1 MTTSQSSSS
10 PIALFAYTKP
20 LLLYQL
26 ASGVVHKQT
35 VGLLAI
41 PDSDKHF
48 YVLCGILELL
58 TNNAIAL
65 LDMLQVCPVFLVSVQ
80 FSRCCVQRQ

>member
-1 MTTSQSSSS
+1 M
-10 PIALFAYTKP
+10 
-20 LLLYQL
+20 
-26 ASGVVHKQT
+26 H
-35 VGLLAI
+35 
-41 PDSDKHF
+41 DSDKHF
-48 YVLCGILELL
+48 YVLCDIFELL